1 MNNKILAQALMLTSF
16 LFSGCFAFKGDK
28 FAVQTTIT
36 NKKVLNATLTTV
48 NVANDQV
55 TITGTGFSNISSVKL
70 QGNGVDAILSVDSK
84 SDTQIIARA
93 TSALSLLVNGTFN
106 LIIGTVEADATY
118 PITFTLQNGAIQA
131 VHLSQMGADSGQVL
145 KWNGAAWAP
154 ASLTNSQI
162 YLGNWNAATG
172 SPDITNLGSF
182 QNGDYLIVTTAGT
195 YSSSALVT
203 SPTTFAIGDW
213 VMFNGTKWDRIDN
226 TSNVVGS
233 FQGRRGTV
241 TLQASDYVSLKDTTT
256 HKLTGSSINDL
267 ADINLTVAPT
277 DGQILKWDA
286 ATSKWL
292 ASDDL
297 TSGGV
302 GSVSTAE
309 IANGAVT
316 YAKMTINDG
325 DLPVSKLVGA
335 SDSTKYLRGDKTWQT
350 LNSDAVTEG
359 ATNLYFSNSRVLDLA
374 ITGFTATNSAIT
386 ATDSIVGAFGKTQG
400 QINSLASLGSS
411 YLIKN
416 DALGDSVTG
425 QVIINAATGSLKI
438 PATPSGVDLT
448 DAANVQYVKN
458 YADLKLPLTG
468 GTLTGD
474 LQANTKIKF
483 QDGTTNTAAIK
494 APTTITSSYILTLP
508 TGLGS
513 ANQVLTTDAS
523 GVLSWSTPSTTA
535 TPSGA
540 AGGDLAGTYPNPTLK
555 TALITDSHIATT
567 LSQSKITNLVSDL
580 ASKASSTLT
589 SGYLFVGNSSN
600 VTTGVALSGDA
611 TLTNNGA
618 LTLNTVGVA
627 KGGTGLT
634 SGTSGG
640 IPYYSSSSAMT
651 SSGVLASNGVMLGGG
666 AGVAP
671 STTAVGTSN
680 QILSVPAA
688 GGAPAFGS
696 IDLSTTATVGTS
708 ILPIANGGTGAAS
721 VTANYV
727 FAGPTS
733 IGGAPTFR
741 ALASGDLPS
750 GTVSG
755 SGTTNYVPYYSAT
768 TTLANSPIVISGSN
782 VGIGTTSPAVKLD
795 VVGAAN
801 FDGPS
806 STIWNVAS
814 GRTRGIVF
822 QDIASDGRMKMG
834 HSDSIGSSSIDFWHG
849 GSPITLTNVQAS
861 TMTLTGIPKLA
872 ATGNGAGG
880 DTSLIAVNSGSGTG
894 QRITLQTAEHF
905 GSDTNVQPNLTLSA
919 NSFLFS
925 TMATGSRS
933 WSTLNA
939 DSPAMSILNSG
950 YVGIGTTSPTTGT
963 RLDITGSGATASSII
978 IPRDTVANRPTTG
991 VNGMIRYASDTNKF
1005 EAYENGAWT
1014 NVISTSGTPSG
1025 AASGDLSGTYPSP
1038 TISGLAATKIGSG
1051 TVSNTSFGYLSAVTS
1066 DIQAQLNAKTTSTL
1080 ASTNIFV
1087 GNGSNVATAVALS
1100 GDATLAN
1107 TGALTL
1113 NTVIVAKGGTGATT
1127 LTSNGILYGNGT
1139 SAVGATAAAT
1149 TPSVL
1154 LSTVTTNEPAWTT
1167 STAGNFL
1174 QGSVTG
1180 AVFAPI
1186 TNISPGTDFTITQ
1199 NSVVPFTSVNS
1210 GAVVNTLYLKAGN
1223 VGIGTTSPAV
1233 SLDLNSKTDS
1243 IRVPAGTTAQRPG
1256 TPANGDIRYN
1266 STLGT
1271 IEGYMSSAWTALN
1284 NAIVGRAD
1292 ITSTPY
1298 TITSSQAGVYFS
1310 YNNAATGVINLPSLA
1325 SLSDGWQM
1333 TIMRKVAQSV
1343 TITPN
1348 GADAFANGITTFEM
1362 QGNNLQSVTITKNGS
1377 NWAITNKTDDCILG
1391 QSCWATGLIY
1401 AGLMNGHQ
1409 YFTTPGGCTN
1419 SSTPTCAGG
1428 TDATTKA
1435 WANNSGTTAY
1445 NVLTAAT
1452 NTDDGQSQS
1461 ATLATTYTDTDAA
1474 KFCESMSYAGYSDW
1488 YLPAKAEFNLIYQ
1501 NKATIK
1507 GFSSNYWTST
1517 DLSTTSAYNFQVSA
1531 GYFGN
1536 GSGKSNVNTV
1546 RCVRRF

>member
-1 MNNKILAQALMLTSF
+1 MNNKILAHALILTSF
-16 LFSGCFAFKGDK
+16 LFSGCFVFKGDK
-28 FAVQTTIT
+28 LAVQTTVT
-36 NKKVLNATLTTV
+36 SKKVLNATLTTV

-93 TSALSLLVNGTFN
+93 TSALSILVNGTFN
-106 LIIGTVEADATY
+106 LIIGTVEAQATY
-118 PITFTLQNGAIQA
+118 PITFTLQNGAIEA
-131 VHLSQMGADSGQVL
+131 VHLSQMNAAPGQVL
-145 KWNGAAWAP
+145 KWSGSGWVP
-154 ASLTNSQI
+154 GSLANSQV
-162 YLGNWNAATG
+162 YLGNWNATSG
-172 SPDITNLGSF
+172 LPGITVTSSF
-182 QNGDYLIVTTAGT
+182 QNGDYLIVTTGGT
-195 YSSSALVT
+195 YSSSVLVHD
-203 SPTTFAIGDW
+203 PTTFVVGDW
-213 VMFNGTKWDRIDN
+213 IMFNGAKWDRIDN

-233 FQGRRGTV
+233 FQGRTGVV
-241 TLQASDYVSLKDTTT
+241 TLQASDYVSLKDTTS
-256 HKLTGSSINDL
+256 HKLTGSSLNDL
-267 ADINLTVAPT
+267 ADINLSVAPA
-277 DGQILKWDA
+277 DGQVLKWNA
-286 ATSKWL
+286 STSKWV
-292 ASDDL
+292 ASDDS
-297 TSGGV
+297 TSGGS
-302 GSVSTAE
+302 GSVVTSELAS
-309 IANGAVT
+309 GAVT

-325 DLPVSKLVGA
+325 ELPIAKLAGT
-335 SDSTKYLRGDKTWQT
+335 SDATKYLRGDKSWQT
-350 LNSDAVTEG
+350 LTTDVVTEG
-359 ATNLYFSNSRVLDLA
+359 STNLYFLNSRVLGVAL
-374 ITGFTATNSAIT
+374 TGFSATNSAIVD
-386 ATDSIVGAFGKTQG
+386 TDTVLSAFGKTQG
-400 QINSLASLGSS
+400 QINSLGTLGSG
-411 YLIKN
+411 YLVKN
-416 DALGDSVTG
+416 STDSVTG
-425 QVIINAATGSLKI
+425 QVTINATTGSLKI
-438 PATPSGVDLT
+438 PTTPNGTDLT
-448 DAANVQYVKN
+448 DAANVQYVKT

-483 QDGTTNTAAIK
+483 QDSTSNTAALK
-494 APTTITSSYILTLP
+494 APATITSSYVLTLP

-523 GVLSWSTPSTTA
+523 GVLSWTTPSTTA
-535 TPSGA
+535 TPSGSA
-540 AGGDLAGTYPNPTLK
+540 SGDLSGTYPSPTLK
-555 TALITDSHIATT
+555 SAVITDLHIATT
-567 LSQSKITNLVSDL
+567 LSESKITNLVNDL
-580 ASKASSTLT
+580 AAKVSTTLT
-589 SGYLFVGNSSN
+589 SGNLFVGNSSN
-600 VTTGVALSGDA
+600 VAVGVALSGDA
-611 TLTNNGA
+611 TIANTGA

-634 SGTSGG
+634 AGTSGG

-1014 NVISTSGTPSG
+1014 NIISTSGTPTG

-1051 TVSNTSFGYLSAVTS
+1051 TVSNAAFGYLSAVTS
-1066 DIQAQLNAKTTSTL
+1066 DIQAQLNAKITSTL

-1087 GNGSNVATAVALS
+1087 GNVSNVATAVALS

-1113 NTVIVAKGGTGATT
+1113 NTVTVDKGGTGATT
-1127 LTSNGILYGNGT
+1127 LASNGILYGNGT

-1154 LSTVTTNEPAWTT
+1154 LSTVTTNVPAWTT

-1180 AVFAPI
+1180 AIFAPI

-1210 GAVVNTLYLKAGN
+1210 GAVANTLYLNAGK
-1223 VGIGTTSPAV
+1223 VGIGTTSP
-1233 SLDLNSKTDS
+1233 S
-1243 IRVPAGTTAQRPG
+1243 
-1256 TPANGDIRYN
+1256 
-1266 STLGT
+1266 STLT
-1271 IEGYMSSAWTALN
+1271 
-1284 NAIVGRAD
+1284 V
-1292 ITSTPY
+1292 
-1298 TITSSQAGVYFS
+1298 
-1310 YNNAATGVINLPSLA
+1310 
-1325 SLSDGWQM
+1325 
-1333 TIMRKVAQSV
+1333 
-1343 TITPN
+1343 
-1348 GADAFANGITTFEM
+1348 
-1362 QGNNLQSVTITKNGS
+1362 
-1377 NWAITNKTDDCILG
+1377 
-1391 QSCWATGLIY
+1391 
-1401 AGLMNGHQ
+1401 
-1409 YFTTPGGCTN
+1409 
-1419 SSTPTCAGG
+1419 
-1428 TDATTKA
+1428 
-1435 WANNSGTTAY
+1435 SGTTSLY
-1445 NVLTAAT
+1445 GNLP
-1452 NTDDGQSQS
+1452 GMQKIS
-1461 ATLATTYTDTDAA
+1461 YT
-1474 KFCESMSYAGYSDW
+1474 F
-1488 YLPAKAEFNLIYQ
+1488 
-1501 NKATIK
+1501 
-1507 GFSSNYWTST
+1507 
-1517 DLSTTSAYNFQVSA
+1517 
-1531 GYFGN
+1531 
-1536 GSGKSNVNTV
+1536 
-1546 RCVRRF
+1546 